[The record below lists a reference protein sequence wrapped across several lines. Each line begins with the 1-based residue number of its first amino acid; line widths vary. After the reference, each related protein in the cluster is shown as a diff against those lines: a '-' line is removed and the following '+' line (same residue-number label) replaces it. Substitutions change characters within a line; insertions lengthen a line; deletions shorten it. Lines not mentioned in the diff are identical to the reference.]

1 MSINMNP
8 KKLTMTREGKY
19 LKSYVLDYESDD
31 GHKKSY
37 EFVSHRRLNS
47 IEDIGNHV
55 SGVSMCVIKDGKLLL
70 LREFRMAVNR
80 FIYGMCAGMWDE
92 GEDLTDC
99 MRRELYEETG
109 LKLKRVLHVLPPSFA
124 AVSMSDIKNQIA
136 IVEAE
141 GDTSNNATYNE
152 NISAAFY
159 DKDEI
164 RHLIDTE
171 DFSSR
176 AQVLAYFYTEGCLDK
191 YF

>member
-1 MSINMNP
+1 MSVNMKVKN
-8 KKLTMTREGKY
+8 LTMTREGKY

-37 EFVSHRRLNS
+37 EFVSHRKLNGP
-47 IEDIGNHV
+47 EDIGNLV
-55 SGVSMCVIKDGKLLL
+55 SGVSMCVIKDGRLLL
-70 LREFRMAVNR
+70 LKEFRMAVNR

-92 GEDLTDC
+92 GEELTEC
-99 MRRELYEETG
+99 MKRELYEETG
-109 LKLKRVLHVLPPSFA
+109 LKLKRVLHILPPSFA

-141 GDTSNNATYNE
+141 GEIANHATYNE

-159 DKDEI
+159 DKDEV
-164 RHLIDTE
+164 RHLIDTAE
-171 DFSSR
+171 FSSR

>member
-80 FIYGMCAGMWDE
+80 YIYGMCAGMWDE

-159 DKDEI
+159 DKDEV

>member
-159 DKDEI
+159 DKDEV
-164 RHLIDTE
+164 RYLIDTE

>member
-92 GEDLTDC
+92 GADLTDC
-99 MRRELYEETG
+99 MKRELYEETG

-159 DKDEI
+159 DKDEV

>member
-1 MSINMNP
+1 MSVNMKVKN
-8 KKLTMTREGKY
+8 LTMTREGKY
-19 LKSYVLDYESDD
+19 LNSYVLDYESDD

-37 EFVSHRRLNS
+37 EFVSHRKLNGP
-47 IEDIGNHV
+47 EDIGNHV
-55 SGVSMCVIKDGKLLL
+55 SGVSMCVIKDGRLLL
-70 LREFRMAVNR
+70 LKEFRMAVNR

-92 GEDLTDC
+92 GEELAEC
-99 MRRELYEETG
+99 MKRELYEETG

-141 GDTSNNATYNE
+141 GEIADHATYNE

-159 DKDEI
+159 DKDEV
-164 RHLIDTE
+164 RHLIDTAE
-171 DFSSR
+171 FSSR

>member
-99 MRRELYEETG
+99 MKRELYEETG

-159 DKDEI
+159 DKDEV

>member
-159 DKDEI
+159 DKDEV